1 MENKKIKYHKL
12 IPQPNAQQ
20 LLAVRRSYSEL
31 RSDKSYKRRITTIL
45 TLPDLDCFNKQ
56 IMDKALVEYMG
67 RKTTNAPHGNAKNIT
82 APYVRTH
89 PDA

>member
-1 MENKKIKYHKL
+1 MQITYHKN
-12 IPQPNAQQ
+12 IQQPNAQK

-31 RSDKSYKRRITTIL
+31 RSEKSYKRQITTVI
-45 TLPDLDCFNKQ
+45 TLSDLDCFKKQ
-56 IMDKALVEYMG
+56 ITDKALVEYMG